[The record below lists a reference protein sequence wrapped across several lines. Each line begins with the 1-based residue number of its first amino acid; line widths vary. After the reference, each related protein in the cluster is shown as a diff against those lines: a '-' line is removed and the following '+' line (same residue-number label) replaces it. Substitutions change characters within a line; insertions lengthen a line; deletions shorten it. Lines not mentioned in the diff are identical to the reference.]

1 MISSVASEE
10 QRRGSPPPTYEEAIR
25 NDRPPPPLF
34 TESSNQELAVISAP
48 TPSQLTSTRVHPESI
63 IVIQPGRVPDGQ
75 TLTQRSDNRPV
86 SRESVILQSIQP
98 CKKRLRCNCFCSAA
112 NWIPGTCDYELFC
125 FNCLGFLAY
134 LMICAP
140 GIYLSMGCKK
150 LCPDTCGECCTRN
163 TSLMESYDDSGEGIA
178 SRVFWSCLGPC
189 CCLTCDEDTE
199 VLPCSDPCVKHCGV
213 CTVMKKMMTCYCG
226 SYKLCNYRLN
236 AVDEQAFGFICGCR
250 EVGCHYA
257 LATG

>member
-1 MISSVASEE
+1 MTSSFAYEE
-10 QRRGSPPPTYEEAIR
+10 QRRRSPPPTYEEATR
-25 NDRPPPPLF
+25 NDRPPPPLY
-34 TESSNQELAVISAP
+34 TESFSQELQVISLQ
-48 TPSQLTSTRVHPESI
+48 TPSQLTRPHPESI
-63 IVIQPGRVPDGQ
+63 VVVQPGQVPDGQ

-86 SRESVILQSIQP
+86 SRESVFLQSTRL
-98 CKKRLRCNCFCSAA
+98 CRKRLICNCFCSAA
-112 NWIPGTCDYELFC
+112 HWTPGTCDYELFC

-140 GIYLSMGCKK
+140 GVYLSVGCKK
-150 LCPDTCGECCTRN
+150 LCPDTCGECGTRN
-163 TSLMESYDDSGEGIA
+163 TSLMESYDNRDENIA

-226 SYKLCNYRLN
+226 SYKLCDYSLN
-236 AVDEQAFGFICGCR
+236 GVDEQAFGFICDCR
-250 EVGCHYA
+250 DVGCHYGPA
-257 LATG
+257 IG